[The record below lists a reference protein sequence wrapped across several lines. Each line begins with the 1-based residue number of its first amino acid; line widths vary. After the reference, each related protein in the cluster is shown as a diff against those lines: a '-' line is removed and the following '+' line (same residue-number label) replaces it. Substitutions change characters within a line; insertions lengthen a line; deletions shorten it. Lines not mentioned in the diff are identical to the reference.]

1 MLQRQIVNYSS
12 LDLLATTIEISII
25 YNNNRDRVESLLVE
39 AAKDT
44 EGIEADNPAPFVLLK
59 KFENYGA
66 VYELRA
72 YTNKP
77 NEYLKIQSEIR
88 KKIYDSFQ
96 QHGLDLTV
104 PQAQINLDNDKK
116 VQDQESR
123 TRNFTL

>member
-1 MLQRQIVNYSS
+1 
-12 LDLLATTIEISII
+12 LLAITIEVSAI
-25 YNNNRDRVESLLVE
+25 YNNNRDRVESLLEE
-39 AAKDT
+39 AAKNTD
-44 EGIEADNPAPFVLLK
+44 GIVTDNPAPFVLLK